1 MTTKWDFV
9 RDRVEQMVEVRG
21 LAPGQSMRC
30 DCLDPECGGV
40 NSMSIVAG
48 LDGSLSYICFR
59 AGCDVSGRT
68 RGSIRGVDLLRA
80 KRKQH
85 FEVVSEEPYEH
96 PRYMVPVSSK
106 YTSNE
111 RARAYLSK
119 YDFLVQENLLWD
131 VKENRIVFEVFDEG
145 VGELVGAIGRTTDA
159 WRTPKWR
166 KYGSRSHPF
175 ILNPGHD
182 VCVLVEDAVS
192 AVRLAQDVD
201 NVTVIALL
209 GTAIPQSY
217 IKYLTEYSLVIIS
230 LDKDAL
236 ATAMKLMKDLGQYVP
251 TVVRNLDS
259 DDIKDMGP
267 VAYKEYVENF
277 NRYVRK
283 KRKGM
288 VEQ

>member
-1 MTTKWDFV
+1 
-9 RDRVEQMVEVRG
+9 
-21 LAPGQSMRC
+21 
-30 DCLDPECGGV
+30 
-40 NSMSIVAG
+40 MSIVAG
-48 LDGSLSYICFR
+48 SDGSLSYICFR
-59 AGCDVSGRT
+59 AGCSVSGRT
-68 RGSIRGVDLLRA
+68 KGSIRGVDLLRA

-85 FEVVSEEPYEH
+85 FEVVSKEPYEH
-96 PRYMVPVSSK
+96 SVYILPFLGMRKTAITEDAWK
-106 YTSNE
+106 YLT
-111 RARAYLSK
+111 K
-119 YDFLVQENLLWD
+119 YDFLKQENLLWD

-145 VGELVGAIGRTTDA
+145 VGELVGAIGRTTDK

-166 KYGSRSHPF
+166 KYGSTSHPF

-192 AVRLAQDVD
+192 AVRLANDVKD
-201 NVTVIALL
+201 VTVIALL

-217 IKYLTEYSLVIIS
+217 IKYLTEYNLVIIS

-236 ATAMKLMKDLGQYVP
+236 STAMKLMKDLGQYVP
-251 TVVRNLDS
+251 TTVRNLDS

-283 KRKGM
+283 KRKEM
-288 VEQ
+288 LKDDQRN